1 MFVRESFDS
10 LCSYMNILITYH
22 HTHFLSTLAYTYR
35 SLYTDHNQRH
45 TQHHRPWYT
54 ILKTSLRYNCS
65 RCPFRYHNRL
75 HSEDCIPEN
84 NLDRNIVNHI
94 LFKNKS
100 YNQKANFK
108 PFFKT
113 FSLQKRAMA
122 ITFHLYFMSLH
133 NVKVF

>member
-45 TQHHRPWYT
+45 TQHHRTSYT

-75 HSEDCIPEN
+75 HSENCIPEN
-84 NLDRNIVNHI
+84 NLDRNNLIGI
-94 LFKNKS
+94 LFKPKTK
-100 YNQKANFK
+100 QKRPYMFK
-108 PFFKT
+108 FYTFLILSRIKEVDYT
-113 FSLQKRAMA
+113 SQNHFHIFSLLQ
-122 ITFHLYFMSLH
+122 
-133 NVKVF
+133 